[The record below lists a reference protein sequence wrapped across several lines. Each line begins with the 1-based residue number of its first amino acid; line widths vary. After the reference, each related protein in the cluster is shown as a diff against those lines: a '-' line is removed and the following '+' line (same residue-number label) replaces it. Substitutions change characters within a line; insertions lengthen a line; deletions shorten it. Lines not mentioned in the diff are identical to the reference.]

1 MKLPNLINPI
11 ARALLT
17 SRRRTQYV
25 PKKKKKDESRKNKK
39 WKKDVDKSF
48 MYDKRG

>member
-25 PKKKKKDESRKNKK
+25 PNKKKKDESRKNKK
-39 WKKDVDKSF
+39 WIKDVDKSF
-48 MYDKRG
+48 MYDK